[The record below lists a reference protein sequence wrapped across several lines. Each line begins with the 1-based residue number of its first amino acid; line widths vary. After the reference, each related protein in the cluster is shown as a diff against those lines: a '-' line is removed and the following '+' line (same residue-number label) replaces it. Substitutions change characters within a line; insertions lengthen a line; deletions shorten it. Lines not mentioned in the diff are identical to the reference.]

1 MSGLYRDPDQGGS
14 GMKKIVDHVDHVV
27 WACRLETIE
36 ANVAELEKRTGAKF
50 DRVEHGMGILMYVDW
65 SAGLEVQAP
74 LESDKGYGKT
84 LTDWLDAHG
93 EGILGVVFG
102 VRDLEARRVAVESLG
117 VEVGPLMTT
126 SPTSPYRDQLFGRE
140 RMTGTVMNTIITL
153 GEIDYAD
160 GLISFEDV

>member
-1 MSGLYRDPDQGGS
+1 
-14 GMKKIVDHVDHVV
+14 MKKFVNHVDHIV
-27 WACRLETIE
+27 WASRLESVE

-50 DRVEHGMGILMYVDW
+50 ARVEHAMGILMYVDW

-74 LESDKGYGKT
+74 LEADTEYGRT
-84 LTDWLDAHG
+84 LRDWLDAHG
-93 EGILGVVFG
+93 EGVLGVVFG
-102 VRDLEARRVAVESLG
+102 VRDIEAHRVAVERLG

-140 RMTGTVMNTIITL
+140 RMTGVVMNTNITL

-160 GLISFEDV
+160 GLISFDDV